1 MNVSISV
8 GSSVCPF
15 TGAQRCFL
23 VSCLLPP
30 LLLLR
35 DLFCSLLPLAPAGGE
50 KVCILKLDVK
60 KPGECAEPVKELQS
74 LLVYTLSL
82 YFNDQAAD

>member
-1 MNVSISV
+1 MNVLISV

-35 DLFCSLLPLAPAGGE
+35 DLFCSLLPLALAGGE
-50 KVCILKLDVK
+50 KVCILIHDVK
-60 KPGECAEPVKELQS
+60 KPGECAKPVKKLQS
-74 LLVYTLSL
+74 VLVTH
-82 YFNDQAAD
+82 

>member
-1 MNVSISV
+1 M
-8 GSSVCPF
+8 GSSVCPL

-50 KVCILKLDVK
+50 KVCILIHDVK
-60 KPGECAEPVKELQS
+60 KPGECAEPVKKLQS
-74 LLVYTLSL
+74 VLVYTLSL
-82 YFNDQAAD
+82 YFNDQVAD

>member
-1 MNVSISV
+1 MHVPINV
-8 GSSVCPF
+8 GSSVYPF

-23 VSCLLPP
+23 VSCLLLPL

-50 KVCILKLDVK
+50 KVCILIHDDK
-60 KPGECAEPVKELQS
+60 KPGECAELVKKLQP
-74 LLVYTLSL
+74 VYTLSL